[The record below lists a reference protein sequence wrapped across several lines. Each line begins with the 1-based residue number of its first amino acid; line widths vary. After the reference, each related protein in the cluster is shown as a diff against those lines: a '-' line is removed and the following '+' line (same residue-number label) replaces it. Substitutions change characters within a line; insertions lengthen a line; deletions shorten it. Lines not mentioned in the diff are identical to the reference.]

1 MFKIGIIKNT
11 NCNEYY
17 ELEKL
22 IKEFAVNVFL
32 VQNNNLN
39 GKTRVEKETII
50 KNYDK
55 YLSKEELK
63 ELNEDIS
70 SRISLAKKL
79 INDSVKDK
87 TTRFYIVKVE
97 QEVIGFQ
104 TA

>member
-50 KNYDK
+50 KNYD
-55 YLSKEELK
+55 
-63 ELNEDIS
+63 
-70 SRISLAKKL
+70 
-79 INDSVKDK
+79 
-87 TTRFYIVKVE
+87 
-97 QEVIGFQ
+97 
-104 TA
+104 